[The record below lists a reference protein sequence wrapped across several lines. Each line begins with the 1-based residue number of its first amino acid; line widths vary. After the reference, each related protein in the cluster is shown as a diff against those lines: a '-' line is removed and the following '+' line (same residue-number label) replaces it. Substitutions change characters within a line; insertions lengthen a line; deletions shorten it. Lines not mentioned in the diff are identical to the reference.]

1 MSIQKKIHIIIYNL
15 LNHKV
20 MKTLHY
26 LCSGVYIYLDN
37 DNLPL
42 LVDCHYWKKWK
53 YFKLF
58 YFIFVCM
65 WMIAWVN
72 VHHLWFWYLRP
83 EEGIKVPEL
92 NYSNLCVA
100 FWVVEVDLDEYS

>member
-42 LVDCHYWKKWK
+42 LVDCHY
-53 YFKLF
+53 
-58 YFIFVCM
+58 
-65 WMIAWVN
+65 
-72 VHHLWFWYLRP
+72 
-83 EEGIKVPEL
+83 
-92 NYSNLCVA
+92 
-100 FWVVEVDLDEYS
+100 